1 MNSQIIQAFDK
12 GFINGS
18 IDVKEKQNCLMP
30 KLIFIVLFTR
40 SKLQLIL
47 NVWVAPFPH

>member
-18 IDVKEKQNCLMP
+18 IDAKEKQNCLMR
-30 KLIFIVLFTR
+30 KLILKVLFTH

-47 NVWVAPFPH
+47 NV